1 MLVFE
6 EKDAGDVFVDLSLY
20 HRIILKE
27 DYWYRVNETVLDVFA
42 LIRRQKFAHLIEQLN
57 DPNLSEA
64 LVDDILFKQES

>member
-1 MLVFE
+1 
-6 EKDAGDVFVDLSLY
+6 
-20 HRIILKE
+20 
-27 DYWYRVNETVLDVFA
+27 VLDVFA